1 MKTDRCEQ
9 QELGMEIPE
18 SNPPKATPSPKAKP
32 DEGGAIGEV
41 ELERMDFAALRNECG
56 DCEDENGVSLW
67 TVLESLRGY
76 GVKTVHLI

>member
-1 MKTDRCEQ
+1 MKTEQ

-18 SNPPKATPSPKAKP
+18 SKPKATPPKAKP
-32 DEGGAIGEV
+32 DGGGAICEV
-41 ELERMDFAALRNECG
+41 ELERMDFAALRKECG

>member
-1 MKTDRCEQ
+1 MKTDKCEQ
-9 QELGMEIPE
+9 QELGMEIPA
-18 SNPPKATPSPKAKP
+18 SKPKETPLPKAKP

-41 ELERMDFAALRNECG
+41 EMERMDFAALRKECG

>member
-1 MKTDRCEQ
+1 MKTDKCEQ

-18 SNPPKATPSPKAKP
+18 GKPKETPPPKAKP

-41 ELERMDFAALRNECG
+41 ELERMDFAALRKECG

>member
-1 MKTDRCEQ
+1 MKTEQ

-18 SNPPKATPSPKAKP
+18 SKPKETPPPKAKP

-41 ELERMDFAALRNECG
+41 ELERMDFAALRKECG